1 MKKILI
7 VDDQREVRDL
17 IATTLR
23 IGPYEI
29 FQAAN
34 GPEALDLA
42 QRERPDLI
50 LLDVM
55 MQAGGMDGFEAC
67 RQIKTALETS
77 DSFVMILT
85 ARDQKSDLEQGY
97 AAGANGYFT
106 KPFSPLELMAKVD
119 EVMNS

>member
-7 VDDQREVRDL
+7 VDDQREIRELV
-17 IATTLR
+17 AATLR
-23 IGPYEI
+23 IGPYQI
-29 FQAAN
+29 LQAAN
-34 GPEALDLA
+34 GPEALDLV

-67 RQIKTALETS
+67 RRIKTDLETS
-77 DSFVMILT
+77 SSFVMMLT
-85 ARDQKSDLEQGY
+85 ARGQKSDLERGY

>member
-7 VDDQREVRDL
+7 VDDQREIRELV
-17 IATTLR
+17 AATLR
-23 IGPYEI
+23 IGPYQI

-34 GPEALDLA
+34 GPEALDLV

-55 MQAGGMDGFEAC
+55 MQVGGMDGFEAC
-67 RQIKTALETS
+67 RRIKTDLETS
-77 DSFVMILT
+77 GSFVMMLT
-85 ARDQKSDLEQGY
+85 ARDQKTDLEQGY
-97 AAGANGYFT
+97 AAGANDYFT

>member
-7 VDDQREVRDL
+7 VDDQREIRELV
-17 IATTLR
+17 AATLR
-23 IGPYEI
+23 IGPYQI

-34 GPEALDLA
+34 GPEALDVV
-42 QRERPDLI
+42 RRDRPDLI

-67 RQIKTALETS
+67 RRIKTDLETS
-77 DSFVMILT
+77 NSFIMMLT
-85 ARDQKSDLEQGY
+85 ARGQKSDLEQGY
-97 AAGANGYFT
+97 AAGANDYFT

>member
-7 VDDQREVRDL
+7 VDDQREIRELV
-17 IATTLR
+17 AATLR
-23 IGPYEI
+23 IGPYQI

-34 GPEALDLA
+34 GPEALDVVR
-42 QRERPDLI
+42 RERPDLI

-67 RQIKTALETS
+67 RRIKTDLEIS
-77 DSFVMILT
+77 NSFVMILT
-85 ARDQKSDLEQGY
+85 ARGQKSDLEQGY
-97 AAGANGYFT
+97 AAGANDYFI

>member
-7 VDDQREVRDL
+7 VDDQREIRELV
-17 IATTLR
+17 AATLR
-23 IGPYEI
+23 IGPYQI

-34 GPEALDLA
+34 GPEALDVVR
-42 QRERPDLI
+42 RERPDLI

-67 RQIKTALETS
+67 RRIKTDMETGN
-77 DSFVMILT
+77 SFIMMLT
-85 ARDQKSDLEQGY
+85 ARGQKSDLEQGY
-97 AAGANGYFT
+97 AAGANDYFT

>member
-7 VDDQREVRDL
+7 VDDQREIRELV
-17 IATTLR
+17 AATLR
-23 IGPYEI
+23 IGPYQI

-67 RQIKTALETS
+67 RRIKTDLETS
-77 DSFVMILT
+77 HSFVMMLT
-85 ARDQKSDLEQGY
+85 ARGQKSDLEQGY

>member
-7 VDDQREVRDL
+7 VDDQREIRELV
-17 IATTLR
+17 AATLR
-23 IGPYEI
+23 IGPYQI

-34 GPEALDLA
+34 GPEALDVV

-67 RQIKTALETS
+67 RRIKTDLETS
-77 DSFVMILT
+77 NSFIMMLT
-85 ARDQKSDLEQGY
+85 ARGQKSDLEQGY
-97 AAGANGYFT
+97 AAGANDYFT

-119 EVMNS
+119 EVMNP

>member
-7 VDDQREVRDL
+7 VDDQREIRELV
-17 IATTLR
+17 AATLR
-23 IGPYEI
+23 IGPYQI

-34 GPEALDLA
+34 GPEALDLV

-67 RQIKTALETS
+67 RRIKTDLETS
-77 DSFVMILT
+77 NSFIMMLT
-85 ARDQKSDLEQGY
+85 ARGQKSDLEQGY
-97 AAGANGYFT
+97 AAGANDYFT

-119 EVMNS
+119 EVMNP

>member
-7 VDDQREVRDL
+7 VDDQREIRELV
-17 IATTLR
+17 AATLR
-23 IGPYEI
+23 IGPYQI

-34 GPEALDLA
+34 GPEALDLV

-67 RQIKTALETS
+67 RRIKTDLETS
-77 DSFVMILT
+77 SSFVMMLT
-85 ARDQKSDLEQGY
+85 ARDQKTDLEQGY
-97 AAGANGYFT
+97 AAGANDYFT

>member
-7 VDDQREVRDL
+7 VDDQREIRELV
-17 IATTLR
+17 AATLR
-23 IGPYEI
+23 IGPYQI

-67 RQIKTALETS
+67 RRIKTDLETS
-77 DSFVMILT
+77 NSFVMILT
-85 ARDQKSDLEQGY
+85 ARDQESDLEQGY
-97 AAGANGYFT
+97 AAGANDYFT

>member
-7 VDDQREVRDL
+7 VDDQREIRELV
-17 IATTLR
+17 AATLR

-55 MQAGGMDGFEAC
+55 MQVGGMDGFEAC
-67 RQIKTALETS
+67 RRIKTDLETS
-77 DSFVMILT
+77 NSFVMMLT
-85 ARDQKSDLEQGY
+85 ARGQKSDLEQGY
-97 AAGANGYFT
+97 AAGANDYFT

>member
-7 VDDQREVRDL
+7 VDDQREVREL
-17 IATTLR
+17 VAATLR
-23 IGPYEI
+23 IGPYQI

-67 RQIKTALETS
+67 RRIKTDLETS
-77 DSFVMILT
+77 HSFVMMLT
-85 ARDQKSDLEQGY
+85 ARGQKSDLEQGY

>member
-7 VDDQREVRDL
+7 VDDQREIRELV
-17 IATTLR
+17 AATLR
-23 IGPYEI
+23 IGPYQI

-55 MQAGGMDGFEAC
+55 MQVGGMDGFEAC
-67 RQIKTALETS
+67 RRIKTDLETS
-77 DSFVMILT
+77 NSFVMILT
-85 ARDQKSDLEQGY
+85 ARGQKSDLEQGY
-97 AAGANGYFT
+97 AAGANDYFT

>member
-7 VDDQREVRDL
+7 VDDQREIRELV
-17 IATTLR
+17 AATLR
-23 IGPYEI
+23 IGPYQI

-55 MQAGGMDGFEAC
+55 MQVGGMDGFEAC
-67 RQIKTALETS
+67 RRIKTDLETS
-77 DSFVMILT
+77 SSFVMILT
-85 ARDQKSDLEQGY
+85 ARDQTSDLEQGY
-97 AAGANGYFT
+97 AAGANDYFT

>member
-7 VDDQREVRDL
+7 VDDQREIRELV
-17 IATTLR
+17 AATLR
-23 IGPYEI
+23 IGPYQI

-34 GPEALDLA
+34 GPEALDLV

-67 RQIKTALETS
+67 RRIKTDLETS
-77 DSFVMILT
+77 NSFIMMLT
-85 ARDQKSDLEQGY
+85 ARGQKSDLEQGY
-97 AAGANGYFT
+97 AAGANDYFT

>member
-7 VDDQREVRDL
+7 VDDQREIRELV
-17 IATTLR
+17 AATLR
-23 IGPYEI
+23 IGPYQI

-34 GPEALDLA
+34 GLEALDLA

-55 MQAGGMDGFEAC
+55 MQTGGMDGFEAC
-67 RQIKTALETS
+67 RRIKTDLETS
-77 DSFVMILT
+77 NSFVMILT

-97 AAGANGYFT
+97 AAGANDYFT

>member
-7 VDDQREVRDL
+7 VDDQREVREL
-17 IATTLR
+17 VAATLR
-23 IGPYEI
+23 IGPYQI

-67 RQIKTALETS
+67 RRIKTDLETS
-77 DSFVMILT
+77 HSFVMMLT
-85 ARDQKSDLEQGY
+85 ARGQKSDLEQGY
-97 AAGANGYFT
+97 AAGANDYFI

>member
-7 VDDQREVRDL
+7 VDDQREIRELV
-17 IATTLR
+17 AATLR
-23 IGPYEI
+23 IGPYQI

-34 GPEALDLA
+34 GPEALDLV

-67 RQIKTALETS
+67 RRIKTDLETS
-77 DSFVMILT
+77 TSFVMMLT
-85 ARDQKSDLEQGY
+85 ARDQKTDLEQGY
-97 AAGANGYFT
+97 AAGANDYFT

>member
-7 VDDQREVRDL
+7 VDDQREIRELV
-17 IATTLR
+17 AATLR
-23 IGPYEI
+23 IGPYQI

-34 GPEALDLA
+34 GPEALDLV

-55 MQAGGMDGFEAC
+55 MQVGGMDGFEAC
-67 RQIKTALETS
+67 RQLKTALETS
-77 DSFVMILT
+77 GSFVMMLT
-85 ARDQKSDLEQGY
+85 ARGQKSDLEQGF
-97 AAGANGYFT
+97 AAGANGYFI
-106 KPFSPLELMAKVD
+106 KPFSPLELMSKVD